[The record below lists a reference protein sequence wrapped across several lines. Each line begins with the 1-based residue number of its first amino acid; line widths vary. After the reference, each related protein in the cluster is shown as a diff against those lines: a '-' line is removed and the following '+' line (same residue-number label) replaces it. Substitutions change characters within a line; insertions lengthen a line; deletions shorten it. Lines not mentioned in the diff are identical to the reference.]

1 MAIRLKRHDTVKV
14 IAGKQKGSEGK
25 VLRVE
30 ESKVWVEGLNIAKK
44 HSKPSRENE
53 QGGIVEKEMP
63 IHISNVMLVSP
74 KSNKPVKVSRKEL
87 TANSS
92 EWNKKL
98 EIPSTHIAVGGLE
111 EGLGSKMASLKE
123 KYSTDIVPALK
134 EQLELKNVMQV
145 PKLEKIVIN
154 MGIGKATQNPRL
166 IEEAVKTLTAI
177 SGQKAVATRAKKGDF
192 EL

>member
-14 IAGKQKGSEGK
+14 IAGKQKGNEGK

-74 KSNKPVKVSRKEL
+74 KSNKPVKVSRKRV
-87 TANSS
+87 NG
-92 EWNKKL
+92 KL
-98 EIPSTHIAVGGLE
+98 IRV
-111 EGLGSKMASLKE
+111 
-123 KYSTDIVPALK
+123 
-134 EQLELKNVMQV
+134 EQKT
-145 PKLEKIVIN
+145 
-154 MGIGKATQNPRL
+154 GNP
-166 IEEAVKTLTAI
+166 IDA
-177 SGQKAVATRAKKGDF
+177 
-192 EL
+192 